1 VFTWQTANK
10 LRVPRELV
18 ELKLKVYSQAKPI
31 WQKLHCFMPD
41 KRESICVELARLVA
55 AGFIREVTHLE
66 WLANHVPVLKEIK
79 LIGACAST
87 IPISTNIARRIPSGS
102 LE

>member
-1 VFTWQTANK
+1 VNK
-10 LRVPRELV
+10 LGVPRELA

-31 WQKLHCFMPD
+31 WQKLHCFMLD
-41 KRESICVELARLVA
+41 KRESIRAELARLVA
-55 AGFIREVTHLE
+55 AGFIREVMHPE
-66 WLANHVPVLKEIK
+66 WHANHVPIVKDKK